1 MKKPLA
7 LLLCSAMV
15 VGALVGC
22 GSKEAETK
30 AAETTAETTAEAEGE
45 KHGLS
50 PQIQFLNLSS
60 IPMRTATL

>member
-22 GSKEAETK
+22 GSQKEETK
-30 AAETTAETTAEAEGE
+30 AASEEKAEN
-45 KHGLS
+45 K
-50 PQIQFLNLSS
+50 
-60 IPMRTATL
+60 